1 MATRYDT
8 RYGLS
13 QPIVNYLNLGL
24 PDISGILGTPQ
35 ALALAAEEEVA
46 ASSSPQIIYSQEGR
60 VGDGSFN
67 PYTMGA
73 GDPGVRGPDDYN
85 PYSARR
91 LTDKGSTALALY
103 PEFYYPKGVTDTGI
117 MGAYKQFRKSP
128 KSLQT
133 GIFGLNLLSGGK
145 LLPAAAGVVAA
156 GDVLGGLLPV
166 SRRGIVENQ
175 LLGQGISLDNI
186 GRVVGDPNTAE
197 GIMAGYNAAKITS
210 ETFDKRRDRIKKTIS
225 EKKAKGLDT
234 TTLEERL
241 GLLDE
246 AEAKFDQA
254 NKIGDALYTEKMSA
268 KDPNYKADMDKVRA
282 GLLEG
287 DDDDDDNK
295 AFEEYLKTKEAQK
308 GTSASGI
315 IPFGPNPAFYASQTG
330 RNKKRITGTKTQP
343 GSGKVII
350 PGGKKIQ
357 DNRRDKGPSPINIQ
371 KKKIGMPENLS
382 YNPRR
387 DSSPKSNRAGGKK
400 SGAKKSTAKNSSQAG
415 GSFNKLGF
423 SDIRLKENVELIG
436 KSPSNINIYKFNYKD
451 NPTTY
456 QGVMAH
462 EVPWANVKHS
472 NGYMMVDYDK
482 VDVEFKKWLR

>member
-73 GDPGVRGPDDYN
+73 GDLGVRGPDNYS

-128 KSLQT
+128 KSLQA
-133 GIFGLNLLSGGK
+133 GMFGLNLLSGGK

-166 SRRGIVENQ
+166 SKRGIVENQ

-197 GIMAGYNAAKITS
+197 GIMAGYNAYQIDKG
-210 ETFDKRRDRIKKTIS
+210 TFDKRRAGIM
-225 EKKAKGLDT
+225 KGLMKT
-234 TTLEERL
+234 NPEAARERL
-241 GLLDE
+241 ALLDE
-246 AEAKFDQA
+246 AEAKFLQA

-268 KDPNYKADMDKVRA
+268 KDPNYKV
-282 GLLEG
+282 
-287 DDDDDDNK
+287 DDDEDKDR
-295 AFEEYLKTKEAQK
+295 AFKEAQK
-308 GTSASGI
+308 ETSGI
-315 IPFGPNPAFYASQTG
+315 IPFGPNPAFYASQRGGIIPFGPNPAFYASQRGKT
-330 RNKKRITGTKTQP
+330 TGTRIQP
-343 GSGKVII
+343 GSGRQVL

-357 DNRRDKGPSPINIQ
+357 DKRRDKGPSPINIQ
-371 KKKIGMPENLS
+371 KKKIGMPENLT
-382 YNPRR
+382 YNRRR
-387 DSSPKSNRAGGKK
+387 DNSSPKPNRPGGKK
-400 SGAKKSTAKNSSQAG
+400 SGAKKSKAPAKTSQGLTSA
-415 GSFNKLGF
+415 
-423 SDIRLKENVELIG
+423 
-436 KSPSNINIYKFNYKD
+436 
-451 NPTTY
+451 
-456 QGVMAH
+456 Q
-462 EVPWANVKHS
+462 HS
-472 NGYMMVDYDK
+472 A
-482 VDVEFKKWLR
+482 FRR

>member
-1 MATRYDT
+1 MAIRYDT

-73 GDPGVRGPDDYN
+73 GDPGVRGPDDYS

-128 KSLQT
+128 KSLQA
-133 GIFGLNLLSGGK
+133 GMFGLNLLSGGK

-210 ETFDKRRDRIKKTIS
+210 ETFDKRRAGIM
-225 EKKAKGLDT
+225 KGLMKT
-234 TTLEERL
+234 NPEAARERL
-241 GLLDE
+241 ALLDE
-246 AEAKFDQA
+246 AQAKFDQA

-268 KDPNYKADMDKVRA
+268 KDPNYKVDMDKVKA

-287 DDDDDDNK
+287 DDDDDDNNEELRK
-295 AFEEYLKTKEAQK
+295 YFEKTGKIPPATIAPYGPRVSSAFDTRGRITK
-308 GTSASGI
+308 GTTGTGIQVGSGRI
-315 IPFGPNPAFYASQTG
+315 LPDNRKTPD
-330 RNKKRITGTKTQP
+330 KRI
-343 GSGKVII
+343 
-350 PGGKKIQ
+350 
-357 DNRRDKGPSPINIQ
+357 NKGPSPINIQ
-371 KKKIGMPENLS
+371 KKKIGMPENLT
-382 YNPRR
+382 YNRRR
-387 DSSPKSNRAGGKK
+387 DNSSPKPNRPGGKK
-400 SGAKKSTAKNSSQAG
+400 SGAKKSSPKRSSSNAY
-415 GSFNKLGF
+415 SASKEGF
-423 SDIRLKENVELIG
+423 R
-436 KSPSNINIYKFNYKD
+436 
-451 NPTTY
+451 
-456 QGVMAH
+456 
-462 EVPWANVKHS
+462 
-472 NGYMMVDYDK
+472 
-482 VDVEFKKWLR
+482 